1 MSPARSSAP
10 KSRAA
15 RSARKAATEANAG
28 GSTRKRKPQARA
40 LATRDQ
46 IVATAITAFSSLGF
60 EGATTRLIAEQAGVN
75 QGLITHHFNN
85 KEELWKAAVD
95 RLFANLQGDLEP
107 RMEAWQDADRP
118 TRVRMLI
125 RYFVRYA
132 SAHPEQ
138 LRFMMQEG
146 LNSGPRMQWLVKN
159 HLSDMYSDFQAML
172 HDARAEN
179 MLIDGDDVHIFYAF
193 VGAASTIFALA
204 SECEHLTG
212 VDPVTEQSVEA
223 HTRLIEAMLLRD

>member
-1 MSPARSSAP
+1 MSPARGATPDSPDASSP
-10 KSRAA
+10 K
-15 RSARKAATEANAG
+15 G
-28 GSTRKRKPQARA
+28 GSETRSSRSPRKRKPQARA

-46 IVATAITAFSSLGF
+46 IITTAISAFSSFGF

-75 QGLITHHFNN
+75 QGLITHHFQN
-85 KEELWKAAVD
+85 KEELWKAAVN
-95 RLFANLQGDLEP
+95 RLFANLQDDLVP

-132 SAHPEQ
+132 SQHPEQ

-146 LNSGPRMQWLVKN
+146 LNSGPRMQWLVEN
-159 HLSDMYSDFQAML
+159 HLAVLYPGFQDML
-172 HDARAEN
+172 RDARAEN
-179 MLIDGDDVHIFYAF
+179 MLIEGEDVHIFYAF

-204 SECEHLTG
+204 AECEHLTG
-212 VDPVTEQSVEA
+212 IDPTSEQSIDA
-223 HTRLIEAMLLRD
+223 HTRLIEAMLLRA